1 MRKPAEKII
10 AHLDPDPCDLI
21 PGYLKSR
28 RKDIKTIIQS
38 IENTDFDKTRMFGHS
53 MRGSG
58 CG

>member
-1 MRKPAEKII
+1 MRKQAEKII

-38 IENTDFDKTRMFGHS
+38 IENTDFDKTRMLDHS